1 MQDLL
6 KEAIAD
12 AKAVKETA
20 IANAKLALEEAFAP
34 RIQSMISNRLAE
46 EGMEDEEG
54 MDDEMSMETPG
65 MGDDGMDVGD
75 LSIDADGDGQFDEF
89 DIMSRPGQTP
99 ATAPEEMPAEEMPV
113 AGEEDLDEYD
123 LSEILR
129 QLDEEEMEDD
139 VTEYGDEHAMSTDD
153 ALNNDDEIDI
163 NELINELMGDEEDDE
178 NAYTYAK
185 NGEIPADPFEDDED
199 DDEELMEAK
208 KANAKMK
215 KELEEA
221 YSAIKTMKDSLNE
234 VNMLNAKLLF
244 TNKLFKAHTLNE
256 SQKVKV
262 IDTFDRA
269 RTIREV
275 KLVYATLSESFSSK
289 KTLVRESVASKPVAS
304 TKPKQTILSEG
315 EQIANRFKKLAGL
328 K

>member
-20 IANAKLALEEAFAP
+20 IANAKLALEEAFTP
-34 RIQSMISNRLAE
+34 RIQSMISSRLAE
-46 EGMEDEEG
+46 EEMEGEEE
-54 MDDEMSMETPG
+54 EMSAEPE
-65 MGDDGMDVGD
+65 MGDAGQDVGD
-75 LSIDADGDGQFDEF
+75 LSIDIDQDGQFDEF
-89 DIMSRPGQTP
+89 DIMSKAG
-99 ATAPEEMPAEEMPV
+99 AEMPAEEMP
-113 AGEEDLDEYD
+113 AEEPAEGEEELDEYD

-129 QLDEEEMEDD
+129 QLDEEEMEGEESFDLNPGED
-139 VTEYGDEHAMSTDD
+139 PDAIEEEVDID
-153 ALNNDDEIDI
+153 AL
-163 NELINELMGDEEDDE
+163 L
-178 NAYTYAK
+178 
-185 NGEIPADPFEDDED
+185 
-199 DDEELMEAK
+199 EELMSEEEMDEYGMEHNDRDWDGDGDVDADDMKMMKEMK
-208 KANAKMK
+208 KENEKMK

-221 YSAIKTMKDSLNE
+221 YNAIKTMKESLNE

-289 KTLVRESVASKPVAS
+289 KTLVKESVASKPVAS
-304 TKPKQTILSEG
+304 TKPNTKTILTES

-328 K
+328 GK

>member
-20 IANAKLALEEAFAP
+20 IANAKLALEEAFTP
-34 RIQSMISNRLAE
+34 RIQSMISSRLEE
-46 EGMEDEEG
+46 EGMEDEE
-54 MDDEMSMETPG
+54 MPMEEPEMEDS
-65 MGDDGMDVGD
+65 GMDVGD
-75 LSIDADGDGQFDEF
+75 LSIDVDGDGQFDEF
-89 DIMSRPGQTP
+89 DIMSR
-99 ATAPEEMPAEEMPV
+99 AAAAEDAAAMEEPV
-113 AGEEDLDEYD
+113 AGEEELDEYD

-129 QLDEEEMEDD
+129 QLDEEEMEEEMSDAEVNRD
-139 VTEYGDEHAMSTDD
+139 AELDLTSLEEEVDIDALLEELMGGEEMSDEEMYEYGDEHPMSTKD
-153 ALNNDDEIDI
+153 ALEK
-163 NELINELMGDEEDDE
+163 EEM
-178 NAYTYAK
+178 
-185 NGEIPADPFEDDED
+185 
-199 DDEELMEAK
+199 MEMK
-208 KANAKMK
+208 KMKKDNAKMK

-221 YSAIKTMKDSLNE
+221 YNAIATMRDSLNE

-244 TNKLFKAHTLNE
+244 TNKLFKAHNLNE
-256 SQKVKV
+256 GQKVKV

-289 KTLVRESVASKPVAS
+289 KTLVKESVASKPVAS
-304 TKPKQTILSEG
+304 TKPKQTILSES

>member
-46 EGMEDEEG
+46 EGMEGDEEEMPTEDPG
-54 MDDEMSMETPG
+54 MD
-65 MGDDGMDVGD
+65 DDGMDVGD
-75 LSIDADGDGQFDEF
+75 LSIDIDQDGQFDEF
-89 DIMSRPGQTP
+89 DVMSKPG
-99 ATAPEEMPAEEMPV
+99 AVAPEEMPAEEMP
-113 AGEEDLDEYD
+113 AGEEGSDEYD

-129 QLDEEEMEDD
+129 QLDEEDDDMSSAEVNAEAEDD
-139 VTEYGDEHAMSTDD
+139 LTTMEEEINIDE
-153 ALNNDDEIDI
+153 L
-163 NELINELMGDEEDDE
+163 LNELMGDDDE
-178 NAYTYAK
+178 EGHEY
-185 NGEIPADPFEDDED
+185 EPAPKDPFEDEDDD

-256 SQKVKV
+256 TQKVKV

-289 KTLVRESVASKPVAS
+289 KTLVKESVASKPVAS
-304 TKPKQTILSEG
+304 TKPKQTILSES

>member
-20 IANAKLALEEAFAP
+20 IASAKLALEEAFAP

-46 EGMEDEEG
+46 EDMEDEEG
-54 MDDEMSMETPG
+54 MDDEMSMEDPG

-113 AGEEDLDEYD
+113 AGEEDEYD

-129 QLDEEEMEDD
+129 QLDEEDMEDEEEGH
-139 VTEYGDEHAMSTDD
+139 EY
-153 ALNNDDEIDI
+153 
-163 NELINELMGDEEDDE
+163 E
-178 NAYTYAK
+178 NVPK
-185 NGEIPADPFEDDED
+185 DPFEDDED
-199 DDEELMEAK
+199 EDDINIDELLNELMGDDEMPMEEPEEMMEMK
-208 KANAKMK
+208 KVNAKMK

-256 SQKVKV
+256 TQKVKV

-304 TKPKQTILSEG
+304 TKPKQTILSES

>member
-46 EGMEDEEG
+46 EGMEDEE
-54 MDDEMSMETPG
+54 MEDEMPKENPG
-65 MGDDGMDVGD
+65 MKDDGMDVGD
-75 LSIDADGDGQFDEF
+75 LSIDTDGDGQFDEF
-89 DIMSRPGQTP
+89 DIMSRGVE
-99 ATAPEEMPAEEMPV
+99 AEEMPAEEMPV

-129 QLDEEEMEDD
+129 QLDEDEIEDD
-139 VTEYGDEHAMSTDD
+139 RYAEEDLTTMEEEEVDVD
-153 ALNNDDEIDI
+153 AL
-163 NELINELMGDEEDDE
+163 LKELMGDEEDDE

-185 NGEIPADPFEDDED
+185 NGEIPADPFEDDE

-289 KTLVRESVASKPVAS
+289 KTLVKESVASKPVAS
-304 TKPKQTILSEG
+304 TKPKQTILSES

>member
-20 IANAKLALEEAFAP
+20 IANAKLALEEAFTP
-34 RIQSMISNRLAE
+34 RIQSMISSRLEEE
-46 EGMEDEEG
+46 EGMEDEE
-54 MDDEMSMETPG
+54 MPMEEPEMEDS
-65 MGDDGMDVGD
+65 GMDVGD
-75 LSIDADGDGQFDEF
+75 LSIDVDGDGQFDEF
-89 DIMSRPGQTP
+89 DIMSKG
-99 ATAPEEMPAEEMPV
+99 AAAEDAAAMEEPV
-113 AGEEDLDEYD
+113 AGEEELDEYD

-129 QLDEEEMEDD
+129 QLDEEEMEEEMSDAEVNRD
-139 VTEYGDEHAMSTDD
+139 AELDLTSLEEEVDIDALLEELMADEEMYEYGDEHSMSTKD
-153 ALNNDDEIDI
+153 ALDKDSEEMMEMKKE
-163 NELINELMGDEEDDE
+163 NE
-178 NAYTYAK
+178 
-185 NGEIPADPFEDDED
+185 
-199 DDEELMEAK
+199 
-208 KANAKMK
+208 KMK

-221 YSAIKTMKDSLNE
+221 YNAIATMRDSLNE

-244 TNKLFKAHTLNE
+244 TNKLFKAHNLNE
-256 SQKVKV
+256 GQKVKV

-289 KTLVRESVASKPVAS
+289 KTLVKESVASKPVAS
-304 TKPKQTILSEG
+304 TKPTKIILSEG

>member
-20 IANAKLALEEAFAP
+20 IANAKLALEEAFTP
-34 RIQSMISNRLAE
+34 RIQSMISSRLEE
-46 EGMEDEEG
+46 EGMEDEE
-54 MDDEMSMETPG
+54 MPMEEPEMEDS
-65 MGDDGMDVGD
+65 GMDVGD
-75 LSIDADGDGQFDEF
+75 LSIDVDGDGQFDEF
-89 DIMSRPGQTP
+89 DIMSR
-99 ATAPEEMPAEEMPV
+99 AAAAEDAAAMEEPV
-113 AGEEDLDEYD
+113 AGEEELDEYD

-129 QLDEEEMEDD
+129 QLDEEEMEEEMSDAEVNAAEEEHLTDLEEEVDIDALLQELMDENLYGNEHDYSDMDGDGDVDADD
-139 VTEYGDEHAMSTDD
+139 VKMMKEMKKE
-153 ALNNDDEIDI
+153 
-163 NELINELMGDEEDDE
+163 NE
-178 NAYTYAK
+178 
-185 NGEIPADPFEDDED
+185 
-199 DDEELMEAK
+199 
-208 KANAKMK
+208 KMK

-221 YSAIKTMKDSLNE
+221 YNAIATMRDSLNE

-244 TNKLFKAHTLNE
+244 TNKLFKAHNLNE
-256 SQKVKV
+256 GQKVKV

-289 KTLVRESVASKPVAS
+289 KTLVKESVASKPVAS
-304 TKPKQTILSEG
+304 TKPTKIILTES

>member
-20 IANAKLALEEAFAP
+20 IANAKLALEEAFTP
-34 RIQSMISNRLAE
+34 RIQSMISSRLAE
-46 EGMEDEEG
+46 EEMEGEEEEMSTEEPG
-54 MDDEMSMETPG
+54 MDDS
-65 MGDDGMDVGD
+65 GMDVGD
-75 LSIDADGDGQFDEF
+75 LSIDIDQDGQFDEF
-89 DIMSRPGQTP
+89 DIMSKAG
-99 ATAPEEMPAEEMPV
+99 AMAPEEEMPAEE
-113 AGEEDLDEYD
+113 ELDEYD

-129 QLDEEEMEDD
+129 QLDEEEYELNPGEDPD
-139 VTEYGDEHAMSTDD
+139 AIEEMNAVDAEEEEHLTDLEEEVDID
-153 ALNNDDEIDI
+153 ALLE
-163 NELINELMGDEEDDE
+163 ELMGDEEMDE
-178 NAYTYAK
+178 MYN
-185 NGEIPADPFEDDED
+185 EHPISDED
-199 DDEELMEAK
+199 ALDKEEMMEMK

-256 SQKVKV
+256 TQKVKV

-275 KLVYATLSESFSSK
+275 KLVYATLSESFSSR
-289 KTLVRESVASKPVAS
+289 KTLVKESVASKPVAS

>member
-20 IANAKLALEEAFAP
+20 IANAKLALEEAFTP
-34 RIQSMISNRLAE
+34 RIQSMISSRLEEEE
-46 EGMEDEEG
+46 EGMEDEE
-54 MDDEMSMETPG
+54 MSMEAPE
-65 MGDDGMDVGD
+65 MEDSGMDVGD
-75 LSIDADGDGQFDEF
+75 LSIDVDGDGQFDEF
-89 DIMSRPGQTP
+89 DIMSR
-99 ATAPEEMPAEEMPV
+99 AAAAEDAAAMEEPV
-113 AGEEDLDEYD
+113 AGEEELDEYD

-129 QLDEEEMEDD
+129 QLDEEEMDGMEMGRAAVDAEEEEDLTSLEEEVD
-139 VTEYGDEHAMSTDD
+139 IDALLEELMAGEEMSDEEMYEYGDEHAMSTKD
-153 ALNNDDEIDI
+153 ALEK
-163 NELINELMGDEEDDE
+163 EEM
-178 NAYTYAK
+178 
-185 NGEIPADPFEDDED
+185 
-199 DDEELMEAK
+199 MEMK
-208 KANAKMK
+208 KMKKDNAKMK

-221 YSAIKTMKDSLNE
+221 YNAIATMRDSLNE

-244 TNKLFKAHTLNE
+244 TNKLFKAHNLNE
-256 SQKVKV
+256 GQKVKV

-289 KTLVRESVASKPVAS
+289 KTLVKESVASKPVAS
-304 TKPKQTILSEG
+304 TKPTKIILSEG

>member
-20 IANAKLALEEAFAP
+20 IANAKLALEEAFTP
-34 RIQSMISNRLAE
+34 RIQSMISSRLAE
-46 EGMEDEEG
+46 EEMEGEEE
-54 MDDEMSMETPG
+54 EMSAEPE
-65 MGDDGMDVGD
+65 MGDAGQDVGD
-75 LSIDADGDGQFDEF
+75 LSIDIDQDGQFDEF
-89 DIMSRPGQTP
+89 DIMSKAG
-99 ATAPEEMPAEEMPV
+99 AEMPAEEPA
-113 AGEEDLDEYD
+113 AGEEELDEYD

-129 QLDEEEMEDD
+129 QLDEEEFDLNPGEDPD
-139 VTEYGDEHAMSTDD
+139 SIEEMDTDAEEEEHMTDLEEEVDIDALLEELMAEEEMDEYGDEHSMSTKD
-153 ALNNDDEIDI
+153 ALDKEEMMEMKKE
-163 NELINELMGDEEDDE
+163 NE
-178 NAYTYAK
+178 
-185 NGEIPADPFEDDED
+185 
-199 DDEELMEAK
+199 
-208 KANAKMK
+208 KMK

-221 YSAIKTMKDSLNE
+221 YNAIRAMKESLNE

-289 KTLVRESVASKPVAS
+289 KTIVKESVASKPVAS
-304 TKPKQTILSEG
+304 TKPKQAILTES
-315 EQIANRFKKLAGL
+315 EQIATRFKKLAGL
-328 K
+328 GK

>member
-129 QLDEEEMEDD
+129 QLDEEEM
-139 VTEYGDEHAMSTDD
+139 
-153 ALNNDDEIDI
+153 DDE
-163 NELINELMGDEEDDE
+163 EEGHEYE
-178 NAYTYAK
+178 NVPK
-185 NGEIPADPFEDDED
+185 DPFEDDED
-199 DDEELMEAK
+199 EDDIDINELLNELMGDDEMSKMNDEMPMEEPEEMMEMK

-289 KTLVRESVASKPVAS
+289 KT
-304 TKPKQTILSEG
+304 
-315 EQIANRFKKLAGL
+315 
-328 K
+328 

>member
-1 MQDLL
+1 
-6 KEAIAD
+6 
-12 AKAVKETA
+12 
-20 IANAKLALEEAFAP
+20 
-34 RIQSMISNRLAE
+34 MISSRLAEEEIEDE
-46 EGMEDEEG
+46 EGMEDE
-54 MDDEMSMETPG
+54 MPMETPG
-65 MGDDGMDVGD
+65 MEDDGMDVGD
-75 LSIDADGDGQFDEF
+75 LSIDTDGDGQFDEF
-89 DIMSRPGQTP
+89 DIMSRGVE
-99 ATAPEEMPAEEMPV
+99 AEEMPAEEMP
-113 AGEEDLDEYD
+113 AEEELDEYD

-129 QLDEEEMEDD
+129 QLDEEEEDEMYEEMSSAEVDAEAEEDLTMMEEEVDI
-139 VTEYGDEHAMSTDD
+139 D
-153 ALNNDDEIDI
+153 ALLE
-163 NELINELMGDEEDDE
+163 ELMGDEEEMDE
-178 NAYTYAK
+178 MSM
-185 NGEIPADPFEDDED
+185 
-199 DDEELMEAK
+199 EEPEEMMEMK

-244 TNKLFKAHTLNE
+244 TNKLFKAHSLNE

-275 KLVYATLSESFSSK
+275 KLVYATLSESFSSR
-289 KTLVRESVASKPVAS
+289 KTLVKESVASKPVAS

>member
-20 IANAKLALEEAFAP
+20 IANAKLALEEAFTP
-34 RIQSMISNRLAE
+34 RIQSMISSRLAE
-46 EGMEDEEG
+46 EEMEGEEEEMPTENPG
-54 MDDEMSMETPG
+54 MDDS
-65 MGDDGMDVGD
+65 GMDVGD
-75 LSIDADGDGQFDEF
+75 LSIDIDQDGQFDEF
-89 DIMSRPGQTP
+89 DIMSKAGAMAP
-99 ATAPEEMPAEEMPV
+99 AEEMPAEE
-113 AGEEDLDEYD
+113 ELDEYD

-129 QLDEEEMEDD
+129 QLDEEEYELNPGEDPD
-139 VTEYGDEHAMSTDD
+139 AIEEMNAVDAEEEKHLTDLEEEVDID
-153 ALNNDDEIDI
+153 AL
-163 NELINELMGDEEDDE
+163 L
-178 NAYTYAK
+178 
-185 NGEIPADPFEDDED
+185 
-199 DDEELMEAK
+199 EELMADEEMDEMYNEHPISDEDALDKEEMTEMK

-256 SQKVKV
+256 TQKVKV

-269 RTIREV
+269 RTITEV
-275 KLVYATLSESFSSK
+275 KLVYATLSESFSSS
-289 KTLVRESVASKPVAS
+289 KTLVKESVASKPVAS

>member
-1 MQDLL
+1 
-6 KEAIAD
+6 
-12 AKAVKETA
+12 
-20 IANAKLALEEAFAP
+20 
-34 RIQSMISNRLAE
+34 
-46 EGMEDEEG
+46 MEDEEG

-129 QLDEEEMEDD
+129 QLDEEEM
-139 VTEYGDEHAMSTDD
+139 
-153 ALNNDDEIDI
+153 DDE
-163 NELINELMGDEEDDE
+163 EEGHEYE
-178 NAYTYAK
+178 NVPK
-185 NGEIPADPFEDDED
+185 DPFEDDED
-199 DDEELMEAK
+199 EDDIDINELLNELMGDDEMSEMNDEMSMEEPEEMMEMK

-256 SQKVKV
+256 TQKVKV

>member
-1 MQDLL
+1 
-6 KEAIAD
+6 
-12 AKAVKETA
+12 
-20 IANAKLALEEAFAP
+20 
-34 RIQSMISNRLAE
+34 
-46 EGMEDEEG
+46 
-54 MDDEMSMETPG
+54 
-65 MGDDGMDVGD
+65 
-75 LSIDADGDGQFDEF
+75 
-89 DIMSRPGQTP
+89 MSRGVE
-99 ATAPEEMPAEEMPV
+99 AEEMPAEEMP
-113 AGEEDLDEYD
+113 AEEELDEYD

-129 QLDEEEMEDD
+129 QLDEEEMEDEMYEEMSSAEVDAEAEEDLTFMQED
-139 VTEYGDEHAMSTDD
+139 VDID
-153 ALNNDDEIDI
+153 ALLE
-163 NELINELMGDEEDDE
+163 ELMGDEEMEDE
-178 NAYTYAK
+178 MPT
-185 NGEIPADPFEDDED
+185 GEP
-199 DDEELMEAK
+199 EEMMEMK

-275 KLVYATLSESFSSK
+275 KLVYATLSESFSSR
-289 KTLVRESVASKPVAS
+289 KTLVKESVASKPVAS

>member
-20 IANAKLALEEAFAP
+20 IANAKLALEEAFTP
-34 RIQSMISNRLAE
+34 RIQSMISSRLE
-46 EGMEDEEG
+46 EEEMEDEE
-54 MDDEMSMETPG
+54 MSIEEPG
-65 MGDDGMDVGD
+65 MEDSGMDVGD
-75 LSIDADGDGQFDEF
+75 LSIDVDGDGQFDEF
-89 DIMSRPGQTP
+89 DIMSKAAAAEDAAAMEEP
-99 ATAPEEMPAEEMPV
+99 AAEE
-113 AGEEDLDEYD
+113 ELDEYD

-129 QLDEEEMEDD
+129 QLDEEDMEFDLNPGEDPDMHDIGEGMGRAAVDAEEEEHMTDLEEEVDIDALLQELMDENLYGNEHDYSDMDGDGDVDADD
-139 VTEYGDEHAMSTDD
+139 VKMMKEMKK
-153 ALNNDDEIDI
+153 
-163 NELINELMGDEEDDE
+163 E
-178 NAYTYAK
+178 NK
-185 NGEIPADPFEDDED
+185 
-199 DDEELMEAK
+199 
-208 KANAKMK
+208 KMK

-221 YSAIKTMKDSLNE
+221 YNAIATMRDSLNE

-244 TNKLFKAHTLNE
+244 TNKLFKAHNLNE
-256 SQKVKV
+256 GQKVKV

-289 KTLVRESVASKPVAS
+289 KTLVKESVASKPVAS
-304 TKPKQTILSEG
+304 TKPKQTILSES

>member
-20 IANAKLALEEAFAP
+20 IANAKLALEEAFTP
-34 RIQSMISNRLAE
+34 RIQSMISSRLE
-46 EGMEDEEG
+46 EEG
-54 MDDEMSMETPG
+54 MDDEEEMPTEEPEM
-65 MGDDGMDVGD
+65 DDEGMDVGD
-75 LSIDADGDGQFDEF
+75 LSIDIDQDGQFDEF
-89 DIMSRPGQTP
+89 DIMSKAG
-99 ATAPEEMPAEEMPV
+99 AMAPEEEMPAEEPET
-113 AGEEDLDEYD
+113 GEEELDEYD

-129 QLDEEEMEDD
+129 QLDEEEDTPEEDVAGTSKELFGSQEGPGSED
-139 VTEYGDEHAMSTDD
+139 LEEEV
-153 ALNNDDEIDI
+153 DI
-163 NELINELMGDEEDDE
+163 NALL
-178 NAYTYAK
+178 
-185 NGEIPADPFEDDED
+185 
-199 DDEELMEAK
+199 EELMSEEEMDEYGMEHNDRDLDGDGDVDADDMKMMKEMK
-208 KANAKMK
+208 KENAKMK

-221 YSAIKTMKDSLNE
+221 YNAIRTMKESLNE

-289 KTLVRESVASKPVAS
+289 KTLVKESVASKPVAS

>member
-20 IANAKLALEEAFAP
+20 IANAKLALEEAFTP
-34 RIQSMISNRLAE
+34 RIQSMISSRLE
-46 EGMEDEEG
+46 EEEMEDEE
-54 MDDEMSMETPG
+54 MSIEEPG
-65 MGDDGMDVGD
+65 MEDSGMDVGD
-75 LSIDADGDGQFDEF
+75 LSIDVDGDGQFDEF
-89 DIMSRPGQTP
+89 DIMSK
-99 ATAPEEMPAEEMPV
+99 AAAAEDAAAMEMPA
-113 AGEEDLDEYD
+113 GEEELDEYD

-129 QLDEEEMEDD
+129 QLDEEEMEDGMHD
-139 VTEYGDEHAMSTDD
+139 MEEGMSRSEVDAEEEEHLTDLEEEVDID
-153 ALNNDDEIDI
+153 AL
-163 NELINELMGDEEDDE
+163 L
-178 NAYTYAK
+178 
-185 NGEIPADPFEDDED
+185 
-199 DDEELMEAK
+199 EELMADEEMDEMYNEHPMSTKDALEKEEMMEMK
-208 KANAKMK
+208 KMKKDNAKMK

-221 YSAIKTMKDSLNE
+221 YNAIATMRDSLNE

-244 TNKLFKAHTLNE
+244 TNKLFKAHNLNE
-256 SQKVKV
+256 GQKVKV

-289 KTLVRESVASKPVAS
+289 KTLVKESVASKPVAS
-304 TKPKQTILSEG
+304 TKPTKIILSES

-328 K
+328 NK

>member
-20 IANAKLALEEAFAP
+20 IANAKLALEEAFTP
-34 RIQSMISNRLAE
+34 RIQSMISSRLAE
-46 EGMEDEEG
+46 EEMEGEEE
-54 MDDEMSMETPG
+54 EMPAEPE
-65 MGDDGMDVGD
+65 MGDAGQDVGD
-75 LSIDADGDGQFDEF
+75 LSIDIDQDGQFDEF
-89 DIMSRPGQTP
+89 DIMSKPGAATP
-99 ATAPEEMPAEEMPV
+99 EEEMPAEEPTE
-113 AGEEDLDEYD
+113 GEEELDEYD

-129 QLDEEEMEDD
+129 QLDEEEEHFDLAPGEDPD
-139 VTEYGDEHAMSTDD
+139 SYDLDEEMDTNAKEEEHLTDLEEEVDID
-153 ALNNDDEIDI
+153 AL
-163 NELINELMGDEEDDE
+163 L
-178 NAYTYAK
+178 
-185 NGEIPADPFEDDED
+185 
-199 DDEELMEAK
+199 EELMAEEEMEDATNDKHDFKSPKDKEDIMKEMK
-208 KANAKMK
+208 KENEKMK

-221 YSAIKTMKDSLNE
+221 YNAIKAMKESLNE

-244 TNKLFKAHTLNE
+244 TNKLFKAHSLNE

-289 KTLVRESVASKPVAS
+289 KTLVKESVASKPVAS
-304 TKPKQTILSEG
+304 TKPKTAILTEI
-315 EQIANRFKKLAGL
+315 EQMANRYKKLAGL
-328 K
+328 GK

>member
-20 IANAKLALEEAFAP
+20 IANAKLALEEAFTP
-34 RIQSMISNRLAE
+34 RIQSMISSRLAE
-46 EGMEDEEG
+46 EEMEGEEEEMSTEEPG
-54 MDDEMSMETPG
+54 MDDS
-65 MGDDGMDVGD
+65 GMDVGD
-75 LSIDADGDGQFDEF
+75 LSIDIDQDGQFDEF
-89 DIMSRPGQTP
+89 DIMSKAGAMAP
-99 ATAPEEMPAEEMPV
+99 AEEMPAEEMP
-113 AGEEDLDEYD
+113 AEEELDEYD

-129 QLDEEEMEDD
+129 QLDEEEMDDEMYEEMSSAEVDAEAEEDLTMMEEEVD
-139 VTEYGDEHAMSTDD
+139 ID
-153 ALNNDDEIDI
+153 ALLE
-163 NELINELMGDEEDDE
+163 ELMGDEEMDE
-178 NAYTYAK
+178 MYN
-185 NGEIPADPFEDDED
+185 EHPISDED
-199 DDEELMEAK
+199 ALDKEEMMEMK
-208 KANAKMK
+208 KANVKMK

-256 SQKVKV
+256 TQKVKV

-275 KLVYATLSESFSSK
+275 KLVYATLSESFSSR
-289 KTLVRESVASKPVAS
+289 KTLVKESVASKPVAS

-315 EQIANRFKKLAGL
+315 EQIAIRFKKLAGL

>member
-20 IANAKLALEEAFAP
+20 IANAKLALEEAFTP
-34 RIQSMISNRLAE
+34 RIQSMISSRLAE
-46 EGMEDEEG
+46 EEMEGEEEEMSTEEPG
-54 MDDEMSMETPG
+54 MDDS
-65 MGDDGMDVGD
+65 GMDVGD
-75 LSIDADGDGQFDEF
+75 LSIDIDQDGQFDEF
-89 DIMSRPGQTP
+89 DIMSKAGAMAP
-99 ATAPEEMPAEEMPV
+99 AEEMPAEEMP
-113 AGEEDLDEYD
+113 AEEELDEYD

-129 QLDEEEMEDD
+129 QLDEEEMDDEMYEEMSSAEVDAEAEEDLTMMEEEVD
-139 VTEYGDEHAMSTDD
+139 ID
-153 ALNNDDEIDI
+153 ALLE
-163 NELINELMGDEEDDE
+163 ELMGDEEMEDE
-178 NAYTYAK
+178 MPT
-185 NGEIPADPFEDDED
+185 
-199 DDEELMEAK
+199 EEPEEMMEMK

-256 SQKVKV
+256 TQKVKV

-275 KLVYATLSESFSSK
+275 KLVYATLSESFSSR
-289 KTLVRESVASKPVAS
+289 KTLVKESVASKPVAS

>member
-20 IANAKLALEEAFAP
+20 IANAKLALEEAFTP
-34 RIQSMISNRLAE
+34 RIQSMISSRLAE
-46 EGMEDEEG
+46 EDMEGEEEEMPTEDPG
-54 MDDEMSMETPG
+54 MD
-65 MGDDGMDVGD
+65 DDGMDVGD
-75 LSIDADGDGQFDEF
+75 LSIDIDQDGQFDEF
-89 DIMSRPGQTP
+89 DVMSKPG
-99 ATAPEEMPAEEMPV
+99 AMAPEEEMPAEEMP

-129 QLDEEEMEDD
+129 QLDEEEMED
-139 VTEYGDEHAMSTDD
+139 EMYEEMSSAEVDAEAEEDLTMMEEEVDID
-153 ALNNDDEIDI
+153 ALLE
-163 NELINELMGDEEDDE
+163 ELMGDEEMEDE
-178 NAYTYAK
+178 MPT
-185 NGEIPADPFEDDED
+185 GEP
-199 DDEELMEAK
+199 EEMMEMK

-256 SQKVKV
+256 TQKVKV

-289 KTLVRESVASKPVAS
+289 KTLVKESVASKPVAS
-304 TKPKQTILSEG
+304 TKPKQTILSES

>member
-20 IANAKLALEEAFAP
+20 IANAKLALEEAFTP
-34 RIQSMISNRLAE
+34 RIQSMISSRLAE
-46 EGMEDEEG
+46 EEMEGEEEEMSTEEPG
-54 MDDEMSMETPG
+54 MDDS
-65 MGDDGMDVGD
+65 GMDVGD
-75 LSIDADGDGQFDEF
+75 LSIDIDRDGQFDEF
-89 DIMSRPGQTP
+89 DIMSKAG
-99 ATAPEEMPAEEMPV
+99 AMAPEEEMPAEE
-113 AGEEDLDEYD
+113 ELDEYD

-129 QLDEEEMEDD
+129 QLDEEEYELNPGEDPD
-139 VTEYGDEHAMSTDD
+139 AIEEMNAVDAEEEEHLTDLEEEVDID
-153 ALNNDDEIDI
+153 ALLE
-163 NELINELMGDEEDDE
+163 ELMGDEEMDE
-178 NAYTYAK
+178 MYN
-185 NGEIPADPFEDDED
+185 EHPISDED
-199 DDEELMEAK
+199 ALDKEEMMEMK

-256 SQKVKV
+256 TQKVKV

-275 KLVYATLSESFSSK
+275 KLVYATLSESFSSR
-289 KTLVRESVASKPVAS
+289 KTLVKESVASKPVAS

>member
-20 IANAKLALEEAFAP
+20 IANAKLALEEAFTP
-34 RIQSMISNRLAE
+34 RIQSMISSRLAE
-46 EGMEDEEG
+46 EEMEAEEEEMSTEEPG
-54 MDDEMSMETPG
+54 MDDS
-65 MGDDGMDVGD
+65 GMDVGD
-75 LSIDADGDGQFDEF
+75 LSIDIDQDGQFDEF
-89 DIMSRPGQTP
+89 DIMSKAG
-99 ATAPEEMPAEEMPV
+99 AMAPEEEMPAEEMP
-113 AGEEDLDEYD
+113 AEEELDEYD

-129 QLDEEEMEDD
+129 QLDEEEMDDEMYEEMSSAEVDAEAEEDLTMMEEEEVD
-139 VTEYGDEHAMSTDD
+139 ID
-153 ALNNDDEIDI
+153 ALLE
-163 NELINELMGDEEDDE
+163 ELMGDEEMEDE
-178 NAYTYAK
+178 MST
-185 NGEIPADPFEDDED
+185 
-199 DDEELMEAK
+199 EEPEEMMEMK

-256 SQKVKV
+256 TQKVKV

-275 KLVYATLSESFSSK
+275 KLVYATLSESFSSR
-289 KTLVRESVASKPVAS
+289 KTLVKESVASKPVAS

>member
-20 IANAKLALEEAFAP
+20 IANAKLALEEAFTP
-34 RIQSMISNRLAE
+34 RIQSMISSRLEEE
-46 EGMEDEEG
+46 EGMEDEE
-54 MDDEMSMETPG
+54 MSMEAPE
-65 MGDDGMDVGD
+65 MEDSGMDVGD
-75 LSIDADGDGQFDEF
+75 LSIDVDGDGQFDEF
-89 DIMSRPGQTP
+89 DIMSKG
-99 ATAPEEMPAEEMPV
+99 AAAEDAAAMEEPV
-113 AGEEDLDEYD
+113 AGEEELDEYD

-129 QLDEEEMEDD
+129 QLDEEEMEEEMSDAEVD
-139 VTEYGDEHAMSTDD
+139 RDAELDLTSLEEEVDIDALLEELMADEEMYEYGDEHSMSTKD
-153 ALNNDDEIDI
+153 ALDKDSEEMMEMKKE
-163 NELINELMGDEEDDE
+163 NE
-178 NAYTYAK
+178 
-185 NGEIPADPFEDDED
+185 
-199 DDEELMEAK
+199 
-208 KANAKMK
+208 KMK

-221 YSAIKTMKDSLNE
+221 YNAIATMRDSLNE

-244 TNKLFKAHTLNE
+244 TNKLFKAHNLNE
-256 SQKVKV
+256 GQKVKV

-289 KTLVRESVASKPVAS
+289 KTLVKESVASKPVAS
-304 TKPKQTILSEG
+304 TKPTKIILSEG

>member
-20 IANAKLALEEAFAP
+20 IANAKLALEEAFTP
-34 RIQSMISNRLAE
+34 RIQSMISSRLEEE
-46 EGMEDEEG
+46 EGMEDEE
-54 MDDEMSMETPG
+54 MSMEAPE
-65 MGDDGMDVGD
+65 MGDSGMDVGD
-75 LSIDADGDGQFDEF
+75 LSIDVDGDGQFDEF
-89 DIMSRPGQTP
+89 DIMSKG
-99 ATAPEEMPAEEMPV
+99 AAAEDAAAMEEPV
-113 AGEEDLDEYD
+113 AGEEELDEYD

-129 QLDEEEMEDD
+129 QLDEEEMEDGMHD
-139 VTEYGDEHAMSTDD
+139 MEEGMSRSEVDAEEEEHLTDLEEEVDID
-153 ALNNDDEIDI
+153 AL
-163 NELINELMGDEEDDE
+163 L
-178 NAYTYAK
+178 
-185 NGEIPADPFEDDED
+185 
-199 DDEELMEAK
+199 EELMADEEMYEMYNEHPVSDKEAEEMMKMK
-208 KANAKMK
+208 KENEKMK

-221 YSAIKTMKDSLNE
+221 YNAIATMRDSLNE

-244 TNKLFKAHTLNE
+244 TNKLFKAHNLNE
-256 SQKVKV
+256 GQKVKV

-289 KTLVRESVASKPVAS
+289 KTLVKESVASKPVAS
-304 TKPKQTILSEG
+304 TKPTKIILTES

>member
-20 IANAKLALEEAFAP
+20 IANAKLALEEAFTP
-34 RIQSMISNRLAE
+34 RIQSMISSRLAEEEIEDE
-46 EGMEDEEG
+46 EGMEDE
-54 MDDEMSMETPG
+54 MPMETPG
-65 MGDDGMDVGD
+65 MEDDGMDVGD
-75 LSIDADGDGQFDEF
+75 LSIDTDGDGQFDEF
-89 DIMSRPGQTP
+89 DIMSRGVE
-99 ATAPEEMPAEEMPV
+99 AEEMPAEEMP
-113 AGEEDLDEYD
+113 AEEELDEYD

-129 QLDEEEMEDD
+129 QLDEEEEDEMYEEMSSAEVNRDAEEDLTMMEEEVDI
-139 VTEYGDEHAMSTDD
+139 D
-153 ALNNDDEIDI
+153 ALLE
-163 NELINELMGDEEDDE
+163 ELMGDEKEMDE
-178 NAYTYAK
+178 YGMEHNDMDYDGDGKVDAK
-185 NGEIPADPFEDDED
+185 DT
-199 DDEELMEAK
+199 LLAK
-208 KANAKMK
+208 ENAKMK

-275 KLVYATLSESFSSK
+275 KLVYATLSESFSSR
-289 KTLVRESVASKPVAS
+289 KTLVKESVASKPVAS